1 MECGHTIKFLPMDRN
16 GKQALLCPGSALA
29 EQAVFLTPRHPFF
42 QVEPRPG
49 VRVSLGPHRSG
60 KA

>member
-1 MECGHTIKFLPMDRN
+1 MECGHTIKFLPTDRN
-16 GKQALLCPGSALA
+16 WKQVLLCPGSVLTD
-29 EQAVFLTPRHPFF
+29 QAVFLTPLHPFL
-42 QVEPRPG
+42 QVEPSPG